1 MQGGGV
7 KGDMRVPVASVY
19 QRAGGVVGI
28 VAVAASAPAAHP
40 HIDHDEEQISRL
52 AHHLSQI
59 SGDHDGLQVKLEEIK
74 WLTGNVHLAY
84 GYLKIFTWLPVDLLI
99 IWWQFWNL

>member
-1 MQGGGV
+1 M

-19 QRAGGVVGI
+19 RTGGVGGLVGC
-28 VAVAASAPAAHP
+28 VGVAASAPTVHHH

-59 SGDHDGLQVKLEEIK
+59 SSDHEGLQVSIPGSPPSPHTTLSSH
-74 WLTGNVHLAY
+74 NVVMLMRWGTCSSHL
-84 GYLKIFTWLPVDLLI
+84 LC
-99 IWWQFWNL
+99 Q

>member
-1 MQGGGV
+1 M

-19 QRAGGVVGI
+19 RTGGVGGLMGCVG
-28 VAVAASAPAAHP
+28 VAASAPTVHHH

-59 SGDHDGLQVKLEEIK
+59 SSDHEGLQVRARLHSGDALHSWI
-74 WLTGNVHLAY
+74 LCVSCTVFVF
-84 GYLKIFTWLPVDLLI
+84 I
-99 IWWQFWNL
+99 

>member
-1 MQGGGV
+1 M

-19 QRAGGVVGI
+19 RTGGVGGLMGCVG
-28 VAVAASAPAAHP
+28 VAASAPTVHHH

-59 SGDHDGLQVKLEEIK
+59 GDHEGLQVRELVVGVIYC
-74 WLTGNVHLAY
+74 TFPAC
-84 GYLKIFTWLPVDLLI
+84 
-99 IWWQFWNL
+99 